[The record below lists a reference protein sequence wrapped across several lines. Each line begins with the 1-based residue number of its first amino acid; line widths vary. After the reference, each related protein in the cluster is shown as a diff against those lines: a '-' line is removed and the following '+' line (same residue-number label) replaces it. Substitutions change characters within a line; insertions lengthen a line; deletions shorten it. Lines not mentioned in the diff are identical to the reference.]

1 MIMINELRPTGF
13 EISYVK
19 LNLLTARIPKSSIAK
34 EPFHLDVLLTKEVS
48 DNQSSYYSPFVD

>member
-1 MIMINELRPTGF
+1 MINELRPTGF
-13 EISYVK
+13 EISHVK

-34 EPFHLDVLLTKEVS
+34 EPFHFDVLLTKEVS